1 MLGLKEMVTILGRD
15 FWAYSK
21 ILGYL
26 GHLHVTVSCRLQG
39 KVVEVC
45 FYDIVEARDTN
56 IPHQLQNSQ
65 GRSDMGHAAALHACL
80 QERQLC
86 VEILARY
93 QEDVKGNQDVCLQWL
108 EALLCLLLLGTP
120 SSSSAN
126 NSRVK
131 PWAQSWTSSNTFKN
145 THPLPCTPPAA
156 PITA

>member
-1 MLGLKEMVTILGRD
+1 MTSLKP
-15 FWAYSK
+15 
-21 ILGYL
+21 
-26 GHLHVTVSCRLQG
+26 
-39 KVVEVC
+39 EVPI
-45 FYDIVEARDTN
+45 FL
-56 IPHQLQNSQ
+56 LQNSQ